1 MSNHYLPNFD
11 KEKSKAYTPTGVRN
25 LFQNAVDNKNGDI
38 QSVFKDKHKNKN
50 LIELYHA
57 SFLALAIK
65 KWLGKEYALYPDDS
79 PDIHFLDSKNNEGF
93 PVEIMELYF
102 HENNS
107 SEIDYKKLA
116 QHIFNKKG
124 LINFPQCH
132 LLIVSRVIKKNFN
145 ISELYREI
153 KKFRWY
159 FERIWFSVYT
169 ESMKQWIFFEIYPTE
184 NFSEKSSI
192 NFNLTK
198 DKGIFY

>member
-11 KEKSKAYTPTGVRN
+11 KEKSKAYTPVGVRN
-25 LFQNAVDNKNGDI
+25 IFQNAVDSKNGDI
-38 QSVFKDKHKNKN
+38 EAVFKDKHENKN

-65 KWLGKEYALYPDDS
+65 KWLGKEYTLYPDDS
-79 PDIHFLDSKNNEGF
+79 PDVYFLDSKNNEAF

-102 HENNS
+102 YEDNS
-107 SEIDYKKLA
+107 SKIDYKKLA
-116 QHIFNKKG
+116 QHIFDKKG

-132 LLIVSRVIKKNFN
+132 LLIASRVVEKNFN

-153 KKFRWY
+153 KKFSWY

-169 ESMKQWIFFEIYPTE
+169 ENIHQWTFFEIYPIE
-184 NFSEKSSI
+184 NFNEQSSI
-192 NFNLTK
+192 NFNLVK
-198 DKGIFY
+198 DKDIFY

>member
-1 MSNHYLPNFD
+1 MINHYLPNF
-11 KEKSKAYTPTGVRN
+11 KNGISKAYTPVGVRN
-25 LFQNAVDNKNGDI
+25 LFQDAVNNKNGDI
-38 QSVFKDKHKNKN
+38 EAVFKDKHTNKS

-79 PDIHFLDSKNNEGF
+79 PDVYFLDSKNSEGF

-102 HENNS
+102 YENNS

-116 QHIFNKKG
+116 QHIFDKKG
-124 LINFPQCH
+124 LINFPQCY

-153 KKFRWY
+153 KKFCWH
-159 FERIWFSVYT
+159 FERIWFSIYT
-169 ESMKQWIFFEIYPTE
+169 ESIKQWTFFEIYPTE
-184 NFSEKSSI
+184 NFSEQSSI

-198 DKGIFY
+198 DEDIFY

>member
-1 MSNHYLPNFD
+1 MDNHYLPNFD
-11 KEKSKAYTPTGVRN
+11 KEKSKAYTPIGVRN
-25 LFQNAVDNKNGDI
+25 LFQNAVDSENGNI
-38 QSVFKDKHKNKN
+38 EAVFKNKHKNKN

-57 SFLALAIK
+57 SFLALSIK
-65 KWLGKEYALYPDDS
+65 KWLGKEYTLYPDDS
-79 PDIHFLDSKNNEGF
+79 PDVYFLDNKNNEAF

-107 SEIDYKKLA
+107 SKIDYKKLA
-116 QHIFNKKG
+116 QHIFDKKG

-132 LLIVSRVIKKNFN
+132 LLIASRIVEKNFN

-153 KKFRWY
+153 KKFSWY

-169 ESMKQWIFFEIYPTE
+169 ENIQQWTFFEIYPAE
-184 NFSEKSSI
+184 NFNEQSSI

-198 DKGIFY
+198 DRDIFY